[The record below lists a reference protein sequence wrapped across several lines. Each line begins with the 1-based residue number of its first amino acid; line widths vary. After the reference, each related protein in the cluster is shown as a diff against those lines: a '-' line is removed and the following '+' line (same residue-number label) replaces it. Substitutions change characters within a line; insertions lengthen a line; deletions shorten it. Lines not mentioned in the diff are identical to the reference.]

1 MNTLQRLRTATGMN
15 LSVETVERAILGR
28 MAATGVADRQQY
40 DASIDETEL
49 AALVELVVVPESWL
63 FRDPQ
68 AFAVAAAYAQR
79 RLATGERQ
87 LLRMLSIPCAG
98 GEEPYTLAMALADAG
113 VPPTAFAIDAVDLST
128 ACIARAQEGL
138 YGRNAFRG
146 KDLAFRERHFSHV
159 QGDLYRIEAG
169 LRRRIRF
176 RQGNLLTT
184 DLAPARSYDVIFCR
198 NLLIYFDAPTTA
210 AAIARLAALLADDG
224 VLLAGYAEVPS
235 FVQNGFTPLPYRQ
248 AFALR
253 KDGAPED
260 GPYAGLPLPVNESA
274 AERRARPQP
283 ANQPRDRRAM
293 PRPPAAVTA
302 APVHVIARR
311 ASLPPQPPP
320 PPPPPPGQP
329 PARPPAVAASAQA
342 GTLSEASRLAD
353 QGQPREAE
361 ALCRALAAREP
372 DNAGA
377 WFLLGLLT
385 EDAAPAEAQAHLR
398 RCIYL
403 APDHYDALCHLAL
416 LAERQGDA
424 AARDNLQER
433 AARVWRRK
441 AGQAGEKAEP

>member
-1 MNTLQRLRTATGMN
+1 MNTLERLRAATGMN
-15 LSVETVERAILGR
+15 LSGETVERAVLGR
-28 MAATGVADRQQY
+28 MATTGIADRQQY
-40 DASIDETEL
+40 DQRIDETEL

-79 RLATGERQ
+79 RLAAGERQ

-98 GEEPYTLAMALADAG
+98 GEEPYTLAMALVDAG

-128 ACIARAQEGL
+128 ACIARAQEGI

-146 KDLAFRERHFSHV
+146 KDLTFRDRHFTHV
-159 QGDLYRIEAG
+159 EDDLYRIDPA
-169 LRRRIRF
+169 LRRRVRF
-176 RQGNLLTT
+176 RQGNMLAS

-198 NLLIYFDAPTTA
+198 NLLIYFDAPTTT
-210 AAIARLAALLADDG
+210 AAIARLSALLADDG

-260 GPYAGLPLPVNESA
+260 GPYAGLPVPMSEIA
-274 AERRARPQP
+274 AERRRRPQP
-283 ANQPRDRRAM
+283 AVQPRERRAV
-293 PRPPAAVTA
+293 PRPAARPPAAVPA
-302 APVHVIARR
+302 APAHVIPRR
-311 ASLPPQPPP
+311 SAPPP
-320 PPPPPPGQP
+320 AAPPPDTP
-329 PARPPAVAASAQA
+329 PAAPA
-342 GTLSEASRLAD
+342 GTLDEASRLAD
-353 QGQPREAE
+353 QGLRREAE

-385 EDAAPAEAQAHLR
+385 EDTAPDEAQAHLR

-416 LAERQGDA
+416 LAGRRGDA
-424 AARDNLQER
+424 AARDSLQER
-433 AARVWRRK
+433 AARVWRRR
-441 AGQAGEKAEP
+441 AGQAGGRTGDKAEP

>member
-1 MNTLQRLRTATGMN
+1 MNTLQRLRAATGLN
-15 LSVETVERAILGR
+15 LSEETVERAVLGR
-28 MAATGVADRQQY
+28 MAATGIADRQQY
-40 DASIDETEL
+40 DAGIGDTEL

-68 AFAVAAAYAQR
+68 AFVLAAAYTQR
-79 RLATGERQ
+79 RLAAGERR
-87 LLRMLSIPCAG
+87 LVRMLSIPCAG

-113 VPPTAFAIDAVDLST
+113 VPPEAFAIDAVDLST

-146 KDLAFRERHFSHV
+146 KDVSFRDRHFTHE
-159 QGDLYRIEAG
+159 GDDLYRIDAG
-169 LRRRIRF
+169 LRRRVRF

-184 DLAPARSYDVIFCR
+184 ELAPARSYDVIFCR
-198 NLLIYFDAPTTA
+198 NLLIYFDVPTTA

-224 VLLAGYAEVPS
+224 ILLAGYAEVPS

-253 KDGAPED
+253 KDAAPDD
-260 GPYAGLPLPVNESA
+260 GPYAGLPLPVNEVT
-274 AERRARPQP
+274 AERRTRPQP
-283 ANQPRDRRAM
+283 AVQPRERRATPRAAVPRPPPAAPAAPVRAAPRPA
-293 PRPPAAVTA
+293 PRPPAEAP
-302 APVHVIARR
+302 APVA
-311 ASLPPQPPP
+311 
-320 PPPPPPGQP
+320 
-329 PARPPAVAASAQA
+329 PAPA
-342 GTLSEASRLAD
+342 GTLEEARRLAD
-353 QGQPREAE
+353 LGRPREAE

-385 EDAAPAEAQAHLR
+385 EDAAPDEAQAHLR

-416 LAERQGDA
+416 LAGQRGDTAAQDTLRQ
-424 AARDNLQER
+424 R
-433 AARVWRRK
+433 AARVWRRGP
-441 AGQAGEKAEP
+441 GQGGKTGKSGEKAEP